1 MRGENVA
8 AAVCILLNVSM
19 FALKKYFPFAEF
31 ASRATGYDLRFWD
44 PGSETYFRKQIINYN
59 VFVNSSF
66 ICGGGQLALLEATHE
81 EWTKTNISGHIVN
94 IGSTS
99 EHLGVT
105 DNQAKDNVYG
115 KYSIQKRALRDRSLQ
130 LNGLN
135 NIKTTHIIAGGL
147 NDGLSGHENWLDL
160 TQVAKNQVFKTIKLR
175 LLCISNAGWIYR
187 QNQHLTNRRDSE
199 GSRPHF
205 AKLCKTK

>member
-1 MRGENVA
+1 VESITVNMLCSGNPTHTTVA
-8 AAVCILLNVSM
+8 SAI
-19 FALKKYFPFAEF
+19 KKYFPSAEF

-44 PGSETYFRKQIINYN
+44 PGSETYFREQIINYN

-81 EWTKTNISGHIVN
+81 EWTKASIRGHIVN

-99 EHLGVT
+99 EYLGVT
-105 DNQAKDNVYG
+105 DNRAKDNIYG

-130 LNGLN
+130 LNGFN

-160 TQVAKNQVFKTIKLR
+160 TQVAETI
-175 LLCISNAGWIYR
+175 AWIIEHPCLIPLIEIR
-187 QNQHLTNRRDSE
+187 ANDLDLN
-199 GSRPHF
+199 
-205 AKLCKTK
+205 K

>member
-1 MRGENVA
+1 VESITMKMLCSGNPVHITVA
-8 AAVCILLNVSM
+8 SAV
-19 FALKKYFPFAEF
+19 KKYFPFAEF

-160 TQVAKNQVFKTIKLR
+160 TQVAKTIAWVIEHPCLIPLIEIQANLFKT
-175 LLCISNAGWIYR
+175 
-187 QNQHLTNRRDSE
+187 E
-199 GSRPHF
+199 
-205 AKLCKTK
+205 